1 MNEIFILIPSRTSKQ
16 GTSLNES
23 KFGDDYV
30 NETNTVQMNPE
41 DMKRLG
47 LAAGDRV
54 LLTSEFGTSEVAVQP
69 ARPNELP
76 SGLIFMAYGNSS
88 SKLMGGDTHG
98 TGMPS
103 SKGIDVTVA
112 KVG

>member
-1 MNEIFILIPSRTSKQ
+1 MLEIFILIPARTSKQ

-23 KFGDDYV
+23 KFGDEYV
-30 NETNTVQMNPE
+30 NDTNTVQMNPE

-47 LAAGDRV
+47 IATNDRIR
-54 LLTSEFGTSEVAVQP
+54 LTSEFGITEVRVQ
-69 ARPNELP
+69 AAKANELP
-76 SGLIFMAYGNSS
+76 PGLLFMAYGDAS